1 MDITVTGRKT
11 TVTDALRNHVDEK
24 IGNAARVFNIDP
36 LTADVVLRVE
46 KNHDKP
52 ESICEVTLRTKG
64 TVVRVQEADADMYTA
79 IDKAAARVTRQLRKF
94 KTKVVDGRQRS
105 EGLGV
110 AIDKN
115 SAGKPLSQE
124 FIDEILA
131 ENHEEEDEELVREKV
146 IDFTVL
152 TEEQALVQTDL
163 LGHDFFVFTNADTG
177 ATNVIY
183 HRKNGGYGIIKPKLE
198 ELDA

>member
-24 IGNAARVFNIDP
+24 IGNAVHVFNIEP
-36 LTADVVLRVE
+36 LNADVVLRVE
-46 KNHDKP
+46 KSHDKP

-64 TVVRVQEADADMYTA
+64 TVIRVQESDPDMYAA
-79 IDKAAARVTRQLRKF
+79 IDKAATRVSRQLRKF
-94 KTKVVDGRQRS
+94 KTKVIDGRQRS
-105 EGLGV
+105 ESLGV
-110 AIDKN
+110 AIDKR

-124 FIDEILA
+124 FIDEIVGG
-131 ENHEEEDEELVREKV
+131 NDEEDDALVREKV

-198 ELDA
+198 NLAE